1 MPVVRI
7 EPLNVVPLGNMT
19 DSRPPDAERVN
30 VEVVA
35 AEAKRTDNEIIS
47 SAINA
52 VHDNILVFSIFPL
65 GDA

>member
-1 MPVVRI
+1 
-7 EPLNVVPLGNMT
+7 VVPLGNMT